1 MLGSGRSRTP
11 RQAGRS
17 WSCGAICVARPSD
30 RRSHCRF
37 CVVRTGVCAHAI
49 LSGVRPHVNR
59 LPRVVQRLALT
70 ALTAT
75 ARLGLSRRR
84 APLPPIGEHVHLTA
98 VLRLGATLVPEIT
111 TTNLHYIYPPETVH
125 VTVSNLDATNVDVEE
140 AIERLAARRLSA
152 PTFTVGGLGC
162 SPDTLFL
169 RCIHDERFDRLR
181 LAVEQTFELPPSGSP
196 MSWLFRRL
204 SFANVV
210 RFDGPGEWQELRHS
224 RAEARCTTL
233 EIVRTDRYLSLQG
246 TTVIRAIPLQSTG

>member
-1 MLGSGRSRTP
+1 
-11 RQAGRS
+11 
-17 WSCGAICVARPSD
+17 
-30 RRSHCRF
+30 
-37 CVVRTGVCAHAI
+37 
-49 LSGVRPHVNR
+49 
-59 LPRVVQRLALT
+59 
-70 ALTAT
+70 
-75 ARLGLSRRR
+75 
-84 APLPPIGEHVHLTA
+84 

-169 RCIHDERFDRLR
+169 RCIHDGRFDRLR
-181 LAVEQTFELPPSGSP
+181 LAVEKAFELPPSGSP

-210 RFDGPGEWQELRHS
+210 RFDGPGEWQQLRHS

-246 TTVIRAIPLQSTG
+246 TTVIRTIPLQNTGRTYHRSLPAAAHRRHMKRASGSASEVIAERTHHVRSQAATYFTRRLTTACS